1 MESAQYFNKRGSKLF
16 CAFLDASKAFDK
28 VLINGLIYKL
38 VRRNV
43 PLHFIRLLFYWFNN
57 LSCSVVWMTLM
68 SDPFV
73 SVVVYAKV
81 ESYLHSYLLCMW
93 MTSLLS

>member
-1 MESAQYFNKRGSKLF
+1 MLVKIVNLSVIRVTNFVGIEPISLHNKRDSKLF
-16 CAFLDASKAFDK
+16 YAFLDASKAFDK

-57 LSCSVVWMTLM
+57 LSCSVV
-68 SDPFV
+68 DDV
-73 SVVVYAKV
+73 D
-81 ESYLHSYLLCMW
+81 E
-93 MTSLLS
+93 